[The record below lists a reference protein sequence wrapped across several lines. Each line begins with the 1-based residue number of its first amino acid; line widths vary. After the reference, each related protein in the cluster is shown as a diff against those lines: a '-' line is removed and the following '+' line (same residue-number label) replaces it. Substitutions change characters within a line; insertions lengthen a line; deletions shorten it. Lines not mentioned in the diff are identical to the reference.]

1 MITYIIID
9 MTEVSLVDFSQ
20 VLQTSEETL
29 RLSVDEYQTV
39 LKWKGD
45 EPFDFLG
52 RHSMGLGHDGH
63 TRPVQIGKHVDR
75 KQVNLPRTQSEHEE
89 RRRHDQQTMLQRKTD
104 DGVKHGMDAL

>member
-39 LKWKGD
+39 LKWEGD
-45 EPFDFLG
+45 DPSFVANLSSYDG
-52 RHSMGLGHDGH
+52 PYTHSEILAIMA
-63 TRPVQIGKHVDR
+63 TP
-75 KQVNLPRTQSEHEE
+75 EW
-89 RRRHDQQTMLQRKTD
+89 TD
-104 DGVKHGMDAL
+104 PNPPTP

>member
-39 LKWKGD
+39 LKWEGS
-45 EPFDFLG
+45 EPSFVANLSSYDG
-52 RHSMGLGHDGH
+52 PYTHSEILAIMA
-63 TRPVQIGKHVDR
+63 TPAW
-75 KQVNLPRTQSEHEE
+75 
-89 RRRHDQQTMLQRKTD
+89 TD
-104 DGVKHGMDAL
+104 PNPPGPK

>member
-45 EPFDFLG
+45 EPSFVANLSSYAG
-52 RHSMGLGHDGH
+52 PYTHSEILAIMD
-63 TRPVQIGKHVDR
+63 TP
-75 KQVNLPRTQSEHEE
+75 EW
-89 RRRHDQQTMLQRKTD
+89 TD
-104 DGVKHGMDAL
+104 PNPPTP

>member
-39 LKWKGD
+39 LKWEGD
-45 EPFDFLG
+45 EPSFVANLSSYDG
-52 RHSMGLGHDGH
+52 PYTHSEILAIMA
-63 TRPVQIGKHVDR
+63 TAAW
-75 KQVNLPRTQSEHEE
+75 
-89 RRRHDQQTMLQRKTD
+89 TD
-104 DGVKHGMDAL
+104 PNPMPPA

>member
-39 LKWKGD
+39 LKWEGD
-45 EPFDFLG
+45 EPPFVANLSSYDG
-52 RHSMGLGHDGH
+52 PYTHSEILAIMA
-63 TRPVQIGKHVDR
+63 TPAW
-75 KQVNLPRTQSEHEE
+75 
-89 RRRHDQQTMLQRKTD
+89 TD
-104 DGVKHGMDAL
+104 PNPPGPK

>member
-39 LKWKGD
+39 LKWEGD
-45 EPFDFLG
+45 EPSFVANLSSYG
-52 RHSMGLGHDGH
+52 GPYTHSEILAIMD
-63 TRPVQIGKHVDR
+63 TP
-75 KQVNLPRTQSEHEE
+75 EW
-89 RRRHDQQTMLQRKTD
+89 TD
-104 DGVKHGMDAL
+104 PNPPTP

>member
-39 LKWKGD
+39 LKWEGD
-45 EPFDFLG
+45 EPSFVANLSSYDG
-52 RHSMGLGHDGH
+52 PYTHSEILAIMA
-63 TRPVQIGKHVDR
+63 TP
-75 KQVNLPRTQSEHEE
+75 EW
-89 RRRHDQQTMLQRKTD
+89 TD
-104 DGVKHGMDAL
+104 PNPPTP

>member
-39 LKWKGD
+39 LKWEGD
-45 EPFDFLG
+45 EPSFVANLSSYDG
-52 RHSMGLGHDGH
+52 PYTHSEILAIMATPEWTDPNP
-63 TRPVQIGKHVDR
+63 T
-75 KQVNLPRTQSEHEE
+75 LP
-89 RRRHDQQTMLQRKTD
+89 
-104 DGVKHGMDAL
+104 